1 MKKQVKL
8 KIEGMHCTSCEKI
21 LNEELG
27 DIKGVEKAE
36 VSYIDKNASIIFD
49 DSIVKPERFIDAI
62 GKEGY
67 SAEIQSEESLE
78 IASNRIDVIK
88 NKKIPFGKPLKI
100 ILESK
105 IEAEGKI
112 VVDENGDPTFE
123 GKIKNDKT
131 AEFSLPEEIE
141 PKSFIDRFVKSINFS
156 NIFDNISGPKDNAS
170 SSTALEHQLDN
181 TPHTVPE
188 GNDPIDHGIDENKRV
203 SLSLFGMHCASCAG
217 IIERFLKKVP
227 GVKQANVNFAAEKVL
242 IVYDENSV
250 SITGLIGAIKK
261 AGYGATQIDEKDP
274 EFDRKKREREIGS
287 LWKKFLFGLIFSLP
301 MFYFMLLDFFKWLPG
316 GNILPPYFGIVSL
329 ILATPVQFIIGAGFY
344 KGMWSSLKMKTF
356 NMDSLIAIGTST
368 AFFYS
373 LINFILYVI
382 AKDSIIGLGGVKI
395 PDLYFETAA
404 FLITFVIL
412 GKWLEAKAKGK
423 TSDAIKKLM
432 GLQAKTARVIR
443 DGKTSDI
450 SIDEVVHGDIILVR
464 PGEKVPVDG
473 VITKGSSAL
482 DESMVTGESLP
493 VEKQLGDAVIGATIN
508 KTGSFEF
515 EATKIGSE
523 TTLSQIIRLIEE
535 AQGSKAPIQAF
546 ADRISSWFVPAVIGL
561 ALLTLVV
568 WLMLGAGLSFALMAF
583 TAVIVIAC
591 PCALGLATPTAI
603 MVGTG
608 KGAEHGILIKGGEP
622 LEAAEKIKAIVF
634 DKTGTLT
641 NGKPE
646 VTDIASFSNTDEDD
660 ILQIS
665 ASLEKSSEHPLAE
678 AIYSYAEEEG
688 VKIDEVIDFKAIPG
702 HGVEGKIHGKKYY
715 FGNRRLITD
724 VVGLDISS
732 INRKMSKIE
741 EQGKTVMILSDEKE
755 ILGVVAVADTVKET
769 SKEAVAK
776 LKEMG
781 IEVWMITGDN
791 QRTANA
797 IAKEVGISNILAEV
811 LPEDKAAEVKKLQDQ
826 GKVVAMVGDGIND
839 APALAQANLGI
850 AMGSGTD
857 VAMEA
862 GGIVIIKNDLRDVV
876 KAIELSKETMG
887 KVRQNMFFALF
898 YNVIGIPIAARVFI
912 GLGLVL
918 KPELAGLAMAMSSVS
933 VVSNSMLL
941 RKFRP
946 HKKNWI
952 STVAPIIM
960 AVAFTLLFIEFARL
974 SSNMAAD
981 ANGMNTVASVETQK
995 NVGIYLGENKSK
1007 IEFAEGN
1014 PKLFLSASSLSNPDV
1029 KIREGKLELGSFEM
1043 IIGSEEAKMMMDE
1056 KIFSKVGDSITDFFG
1071 LPSVKIV
1078 GILKPTGTIIDNYH
1092 IFDNQTYSRLPSTAE
1107 IKTVATAEG
1116 ASKLFYKMN
1125 ASNIPE
1131 KYNSIITSDDLGSVR
1146 IGGKIYRPVF
1156 IGSVEAKMMMD
1167 EKLFSNE
1174 GDTIDDFFGN
1184 RVIIARILPETK
1196 TSLDNLHYVTSEFN
1210 FSK

>member
-1 MKKQVKL
+1 MKKELKL
-8 KIEGMHCTSCEKI
+8 NITGMHCTSCEKI
-21 LNEELG
+21 LTEELG
-27 DIKGVEKAE
+27 DLKGVEKAE
-36 VSYIDKNASIIFD
+36 VSYENKNATVVFND
-49 DSIVKPERFIDAI
+49 DKVTGEKILEVIS
-62 GKEGY
+62 KEGY
-67 SAEIQSEESLE
+67 KGEIQREESLE
-78 IASNRIDVIK
+78 TPSNIIDTIK
-88 NKKIPFGKPLKI
+88 NKKLPIGKPLKI
-100 ILESK
+100 RLESR

-112 VVDENGDPTFE
+112 VTDENGDPTFE
-123 GKIKNDKT
+123 GKIKNDRT

-141 PKSFIDRFVKSINFS
+141 PKGFIDRFVKSINFS
-156 NIFDNISGPKDNAS
+156 NIFDNINDPKVSHVS
-170 SSTALEHQLDN
+170 SSAAVGHS
-181 TPHTVPE
+181 PE
-188 GNDPIDHGIDENKRV
+188 NSSHRVSDSDAATDQGTDENKRV
-203 SLSLFGMHCASCAG
+203 SLSLSGMHCASCAG
-217 IIERFLKKVP
+217 IIERSLKKVP
-227 GVKQANVNFAAEKVL
+227 GVKEANVNFAAEKTL
-242 IVYDENSV
+242 ITYDENIASL
-250 SITGLIGAIKK
+250 SDLISAIKK
-261 AGYGATQIDEKDP
+261 AGYSATQVDEKDP
-274 EFDRKKREREIGS
+274 EFDRKKKEREIGN

-301 MFYFMLLDFFKWLPG
+301 MLYFMLLDFFKWLPG
-316 GNILPPYFGIVSL
+316 GESLPPYFGIVSL

-368 AFFYS
+368 AYFYS

-382 AKDSIIGLGGVKI
+382 SKNSIFGLDGMKI

-404 FLITFVIL
+404 FLITFVVL

-443 DGKTSDI
+443 DGKTLDI
-450 SIDEVVHGDIILVR
+450 SIDEVIHGDIILVR

-493 VEKQLGDAVIGATIN
+493 VEKQVGDTVIGATIN

-515 EATKIGSE
+515 EATKIGAE

-546 ADRISSWFVPAVIGL
+546 ADRISSWFVPTVIGL
-561 ALLTLVV
+561 AIITLVV
-568 WLMLGAGLSFALMAF
+568 WLLLGAGLSFALMAF

-622 LEAAEKIKAIVF
+622 LEAAEKIKAIIF

-646 VTDIASFSNTDEDD
+646 VTDILSFSNTDEDD

-688 VKIDEVIDFKAIPG
+688 IKIDEVVDFKAIPG
-702 HGVEGKIHGKKYY
+702 HGVEGNIQSKKYY

-724 VVGLDISS
+724 IVGLDIDS
-732 INRKMSKIE
+732 INRKMSRIE
-741 EQGKTVMILSDEKE
+741 EQGKTVMILSNDKE
-755 ILGVVAVADTVKET
+755 ILGVIAVADTVKET
-769 SKEAVAK
+769 SKEAVTK
-776 LKEMG
+776 LKELG

-797 IAKEVGISNILAEV
+797 IAKEVCITNILAEV

-918 KPELAGLAMAMSSVS
+918 KPELAGLAMAMSSIS

-941 RKFRP
+941 RRFNP
-946 HKKNWI
+946 YKKNWVSSI
-952 STVAPIIM
+952 APIVM
-960 AVAFTLLFIEFARL
+960 TLVFTLLFIEFARL
-974 SSNMAAD
+974 SSGMA
-981 ANGMNTVASVETQK
+981 K
-995 NVGIYLGENKSK
+995 
-1007 IEFAEGN
+1007 
-1014 PKLFLSASSLSNPDV
+1014 
-1029 KIREGKLELGSFEM
+1029 
-1043 IIGSEEAKMMMDE
+1043 
-1056 KIFSKVGDSITDFFG
+1056 
-1071 LPSVKIV
+1071 
-1078 GILKPTGTIIDNYH
+1078 
-1092 IFDNQTYSRLPSTAE
+1092 
-1107 IKTVATAEG
+1107 
-1116 ASKLFYKMN
+1116 
-1125 ASNIPE
+1125 
-1131 KYNSIITSDDLGSVR
+1131 
-1146 IGGKIYRPVF
+1146 
-1156 IGSVEAKMMMD
+1156 
-1167 EKLFSNE
+1167 
-1174 GDTIDDFFGN
+1174 
-1184 RVIIARILPETK
+1184 
-1196 TSLDNLHYVTSEFN
+1196 
-1210 FSK
+1210 